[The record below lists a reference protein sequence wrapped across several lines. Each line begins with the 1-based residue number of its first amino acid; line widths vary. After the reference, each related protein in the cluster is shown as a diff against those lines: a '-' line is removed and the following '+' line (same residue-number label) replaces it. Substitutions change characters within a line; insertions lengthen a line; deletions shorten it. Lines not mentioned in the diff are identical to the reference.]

1 MVLIAYIVTY
11 KQLGMF
17 KKNEKYRQFDLF
29 DTTFNL
35 SNKKSKI
42 LTSSIEY
49 SFLHNVFLKID
60 ENRFRELYSDK
71 KSRPN
76 VPVNQLVGSLILK
89 HLFNWTYEELF
100 RNLNFNILTRYAIG
114 VRSLEDDLFSEASIF
129 NFQNKIIEHF
139 VQTGS
144 DLLTEVFDKL
154 TADQLK
160 EFGIKT
166 DIQRGDSFLIGSNI
180 FDYTRLQL
188 LIEVLLR
195 LYRILKEEDKLTYS
209 KIIENYTKQTAG
221 QYIYKIQKE
230 NLPKEMGQ
238 LAEIYHQMYTT
249 LESRY
254 KEVAVF
260 RVFKR
265 IYTEH
270 FEVIE
275 KKVMVLSSDKLNSS
289 ILMSPDDEGATFR
302 DKGYLGK
309 KGYCGHISETANP
322 ENPLNLISDIIVVPN
337 NVDDAKILEERLPE
351 IISKTPDLSEYH
363 SDGNYGSPSVD
374 EIMERNKIIQI
385 QNALRGRKAYA
396 KMEIKED
403 GSQNYWVTCENGQRV
418 RAGMATK
425 GKNAIRHKVEFNYE
439 KCLQCPLNAICATR
453 IMGAKNQP
461 KRVWYFSEEKIRL
474 HKRMQNINLIPEN
487 RRKLRANVEATVKE
501 VKRGIKNGK
510 VRIRGLRKIMFYLSL
525 TSIAVNLTRIHK
537 HLLINILKNLDMSV
551 INIACNKV
559 KRIKT
564 IILHSKKIESQKN
577 YIQIRKAA

>member
-1 MVLIAYIVTY
+1 
-11 KQLGMF
+11 MF

-29 DTTFNL
+29 DTTLNL

-60 ENRFRELYSDK
+60 ENRFKELYSDK

-114 VRSLEDDLFSEASIF
+114 VRSLEDDLFSEASIY

-139 VQTGS
+139 VQTGN
-144 DLLTEVFDKL
+144 DLLTEVFDNL

-195 LYRILKEEDKLTYS
+195 LYRILNEEDKLTYS
-209 KIIENYTKQTAG
+209 KILENYTKQTAG

-238 LAEIYHQMYTT
+238 LAEIYHQMYITI
-249 LESRY
+249 ESQY

-260 RVFKR
+260 QVFKR
-265 IYTEH
+265 VYAEH

-275 KKVMVLSSDKLNSS
+275 KKIVVLSSNKLNSS
-289 ILMSPDDEGATFR
+289 ILMSPDDEDATFR

-322 ENPLNLISDIIVVPN
+322 ENALNLISDIIVVPN
-337 NVDDAKILEERLPE
+337 NVDDAKILEKRLPE
-351 IISKTPDLSEYH
+351 MINKTSDLSEYH
-363 SDGNYGSPSVD
+363 ADGNYGSPSVD
-374 EIMERNKIIQI
+374 EIMEKYGIIQI
-385 QNALRGRKAYA
+385 QNAVRGKKAYA
-396 KMEIKED
+396 RMEIKED
-403 GSQNYWVTCENGQRV
+403 EDRNYWVTCEYGQRV
-418 RAGMATK
+418 RAEKATK
-425 GKNAIRHKVEFNYE
+425 GKNAKRHKAVFNYE
-439 KCLQCPLNAICATR
+439 KCLLCPLNDKCNSR
-453 IMGAKNQP
+453 IMGVRINRP
-461 KRVWYFSEEKIRL
+461 KRIWYFYQKKIRL
-474 HKRMQNINLIPEN
+474 HKRLQNINLIPES

-510 VRIRGLRKIMFYLSL
+510 VRVRGQRRIMFYLSM
-525 TSIAVNLTRIHK
+525 TSIAINLTRIHK
-537 HLLINILKNLDMSV
+537 YLSSKRLTKVYNHVKITSCLKNL
-551 INIACNKV
+551 
-559 KRIKT
+559 RIKKMKFFT
-564 IILHSKKIESQKN
+564 KEIQFQKYPN
-577 YIQIRKAA
+577 PYKMAA